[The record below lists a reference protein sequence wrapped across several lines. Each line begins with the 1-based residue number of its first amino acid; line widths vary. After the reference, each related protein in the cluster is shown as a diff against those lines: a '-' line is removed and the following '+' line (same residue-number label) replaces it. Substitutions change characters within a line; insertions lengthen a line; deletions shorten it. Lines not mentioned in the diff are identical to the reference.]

1 MTMKPL
7 FFLVMVSLLA
17 ACSGSPSSPSSSR
30 AAPLSPSEPASLVAA
45 VRAVGQAV
53 AELEVQPL
61 RDPQV
66 QDLRDEAE
74 ALEAQGKYTLA
85 EARLDQAL
93 AISVDDPDLLQWKA
107 ELSLYRKD
115 WSAAERLATQ
125 SFDRGPKL
133 GGLCRRNWA
142 TLQYARAARGDSA
155 GADAARQKIAGCTV
169 APPVRM

>member
-1 MTMKPL
+1 MKK
-7 FFLVMVSLLA
+7 LVVSMVLVGLA

-30 AAPLSPSEPASLVAA
+30 AGALSRSEPASLVAA
-45 VRAVGQAV
+45 IRALGESG

-74 ALEAQGKYTLA
+74 RLEAQRKYAQA
-85 EARLDQAL
+85 EERIDRAL
-93 AISVDDPDLLQWKA
+93 AVSVDDPDLLQWKA
-107 ELSLYRKD
+107 ELALHRKD
-115 WSAAERLATQ
+115 WNGAEQHASR
-125 SFDRGPKL
+125 SFEKGPKL

-142 TLQYARAARGDSA
+142 TLQHARGSRGDAVGAEAAR
-155 GADAARQKIAGCTV
+155 RKIAGCTV